1 MGDPALEE
9 FCFWF
14 AGADGEGV
22 EASFVYDGNLLV
34 STRGAHNMSTLFV
47 HGQGVHSMDTLPAW
61 CFPNLCR
68 APLAVTGRRGGEL
81 AGSMWPRPHRS
92 PISQRP
98 FGAYTTAYSG
108 RANRGYQLGS
118 HTLVTKLVN
127 TLVTTAAPHFLRPVV
142 SRASQLGR
150 MSTGASAWVAAARL
164 SSSHCY
170 AFAGSL
176 SAVSTTCRL
185 VCPVLAVIRPRLAA
199 AFGESKLT
207 GHNGA

>member
-22 EASFVYDGNLLV
+22 AASFVYDGNLLV
-34 STRGAHNMSTLFV
+34 STKGAHNMSTLFV

-81 AGSMWPRPHRS
+81 AGSMWPRPHPS

-108 RANRGYQLGS
+108 RANRGYQLGY
-118 HTLVTKLVN
+118 HTLVTNLVN
-127 TLVTTAAPHFLRPVV
+127 TLVTSAAPHFMR
-142 SRASQLGR
+142 SDIQASLARG
-150 MSTGASAWVAAARL
+150 MSTGAAQLW
-164 SSSHCY
+164 
-170 AFAGSL
+170 
-176 SAVSTTCRL
+176 AVSHL
-185 VCPVLAVIRPRLAA
+185 SVFVAL
-199 AFGESKLT
+199 
-207 GHNGA
+207 